1 MASPEAQSA
10 PDATEAALRAAHER
24 LLADHSL
31 QFDLPF
37 VGLPTSSPPPDWVIA
52 IARFIGAILKIIGPF
67 LSIIFW
73 GGLALAVGLLLYILV
88 RSLMGADLS
97 LRRNKTK
104 PTAQAHPVEW
114 RPDATRAKVLLE
126 DADRLAAQGRFAEA
140 AHLLLYRSIDDI
152 HGFRPALVHPALTSR
167 DIAELESLPGS
178 ARDAFGAIARV
189 VERSFFG
196 GREVDAAGFAEC
208 RKAYENFAFPQVWA

>member
-1 MASPEAQSA
+1 MASTEAQSA

-37 VGLPTSSPPPDWVIA
+37 IGLPTNSPPPDWVIA

-73 GGLALAVGLLLYILV
+73 GGLALTVGLLLYILV

-97 LRRNKTK
+97 LRRNKAK

-114 RPDATRAKVLLE
+114 RPDAARAKVLLE
-126 DADRLAAQGRFAEA
+126 DADRLAAEGRFAEA
-140 AHLLLYRSIDDI
+140 AHLLLFRSIDDI
-152 HGFRPALVHPALTSR
+152 HGFRPALVRPALTSR
-167 DIAELESLPGS
+167 DIADLEGLPGS

-208 RKAYENFAFPQVWA
+208 RKAYESFAFPQVWA